1 MKRIPLVKLIIA
13 VVIIITIIFSVNL
26 IKVLGENNLTTDN
39 AEERA
44 MEFAE
49 AVNYSYKNPEK
60 IYTFLSSDYKDK
72 ISEEDFVEAFTKER
86 SYPYLTPLF
95 INYSSVQ
102 LTEKKTKG
110 TAIYS
115 QAARLPGMIYKV
127 ELVFENNNYYIYAF
141 EDFLDGSYLEKFENL
156 SYSLDSYFDFKK

>member
-13 VVIIITIIFSVNL
+13 VVVIITIIFSVNI
-26 IKVLGENNLTTDN
+26 IKVLGENNLSKEN
-39 AEERA
+39 AEVRA

-60 IYTFLSSDYKDK
+60 IYAYLSSDFKDNM
-72 ISEEDFVEAFTKER
+72 SEEDFVAAFIKER

-95 INYSSVQ
+95 INYSSIQ
-102 LTEKKTKG
+102 LTEQKTKG

-127 ELVFENNNYYIYAF
+127 ELVFENNNYYIYDF
-141 EDFLDGSYLEKFENL
+141 EEFLDGSYLDKFENL

>member
-1 MKRIPLVKLIIA
+1 MKRIPMIKLIIA
-13 VVIIITIIFSVNL
+13 VVVIFASVFSVSI
-26 IKVLGENNLTTDN
+26 IKILGENNLTKDN

-44 MEFAE
+44 MKFAE
-49 AVNYSYKNPEK
+49 AVNYSYMNPEK
-60 IYTFLSSDYKDK
+60 IYTFLSSDFKDNM
-72 ISEEDFVEAFTKER
+72 SEKDFVEAFTKER

-95 INYSSVQ
+95 INYSSVK
-102 LTEKKTKG
+102 LTEQKTEG

-156 SYSLDSYFDFKK
+156 SYSLDSYFDIKK